1 MKTKIE
7 QLRSM
12 WIRGDQIGALR
23 MAAKFPRLG
32 DEREAITRGWEA
44 SRNPAFYRQI
54 GRDPEALVDAG
65 IEALVAKYAL

>member
-12 WIRGDQIGALR
+12 WIQGDQIGALR

-65 IEALVAKYAL
+65 LEALVAKYAL